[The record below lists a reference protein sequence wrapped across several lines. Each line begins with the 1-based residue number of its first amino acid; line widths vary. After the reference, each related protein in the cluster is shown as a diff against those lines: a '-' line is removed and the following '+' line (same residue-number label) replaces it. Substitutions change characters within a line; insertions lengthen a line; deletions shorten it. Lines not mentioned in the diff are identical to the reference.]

1 MKDVA
6 ILFGADEDEAE
17 KQMAEVLEFEMQLAN
32 ISLPR

>member
-6 ILFGADEDEAE
+6 ILLGANKDEAE
-17 KQMAEVLEFEMQLAN
+17 DQMKKVLEFEIQVAN

>member
-6 ILFGADEDEAE
+6 ILLGANKDEAD

>member
-6 ILFGADEDEAE
+6 ILLGANKDETE